1 MVVVPGPERGEKSK
15 RTTAAQ
21 PAAATPGRSTRGASR
36 RSLDK
41 EPGKKVDKSKGA
53 GRYQERDS
61 SRSSSDTSVDM
72 GPRRTRQQGKRI
84 REEPVTAAGMRI

>member
-21 PAAATPGRSTRGASR
+21 PAAAPGRGTRGASR

-53 GRYQERDS
+53 GRYQVTINQLIVDVMDS
-61 SRSSSDTSVDM
+61 C
-72 GPRRTRQQGKRI
+72 RRGTTGL
-84 REEPVTAAGMRI
+84 V

>member
-21 PAAATPGRSTRGASR
+21 PAAATPGRGTRGASR

-41 EPGKKVDKSKGA
+41 EPGRKVDKSKGA
-53 GRYQERDS
+53 GRYQERDNS
-61 SRSSSDTSVDM
+61 STDVSMIDLGKLYFAIRPTKYI
-72 GPRRTRQQGKRI
+72 RT
-84 REEPVTAAGMRI
+84 

>member
-21 PAAATPGRSTRGASR
+21 PAAATPGRRTRGASR

-53 GRYQERDS
+53 GRYQVTINQLIVDVMDS
-61 SRSSSDTSVDM
+61 C
-72 GPRRTRQQGKRI
+72 RRGTTGL
-84 REEPVTAAGMRI
+84 V

>member
-21 PAAATPGRSTRGASR
+21 PAAATPGRRTRGASR

-61 SRSSSDTSVDM
+61 SSDTSVDM
-72 GPRRTRQQGKRI
+72 GPMRTRQQGKRI